1 MRVAYPIQIKPQDGA
16 FVATFPG
23 LPGLVVSGPN
33 VRLVRQ
39 LARER
44 LLEALRVRVA
54 AREDLPA
61 PTSRAKRQE
70 LVAPPVL
77 LAAKLALYQTMR
89 DQSVSNME
97 LARRIG
103 TVEGT
108 VRRLVDPRH
117 RSRIDSVEDALGV
130 LNKRLVIDLQPRAQR
145 R

>member
-33 VRLVRQ
+33 IRVVRQ
-39 LARER
+39 MARER
-44 LLEALRVRVA
+44 LLEALRARVA

-61 PTSRAKRQE
+61 PSRAKRQE

-89 DQSVSNME
+89 DQSVSNVE
-97 LARRIG
+97 LARRID

-130 LNKRLVIDLQPRAQR
+130 LNKRLVIDLQPRTPR